1 LVRSSTP
8 PGEPVKRISTRRPY
22 GNPQV
27 DRVYYRLIRERET
40 IVDKTHM
47 PFALNA
53 ERMEKWLKWF
63 DKEDYTITKL
73 PSYQLKVASNPIL
86 AFADIPVDSRY
97 QFLLDEAQNT

>member
-1 LVRSSTP
+1 
-8 PGEPVKRISTRRPY
+8 
-22 GNPQV
+22 
-27 DRVYYRLIRERET
+27 YYRLIRERET

-97 QFLLDEAQNT
+97 QFLLDEAQNTIMAFIKGPVCRGQLALNVINDHFWV